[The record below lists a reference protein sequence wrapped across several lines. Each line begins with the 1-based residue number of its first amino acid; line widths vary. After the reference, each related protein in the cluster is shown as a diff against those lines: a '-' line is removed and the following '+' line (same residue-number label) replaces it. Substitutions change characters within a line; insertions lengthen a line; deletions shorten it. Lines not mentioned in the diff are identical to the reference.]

1 MRLHNTASKSIEE
14 LQPQVPGHVSLYTC
28 GPTVYNYLQI
38 GNWATYIRW
47 DILVRTLKVLGYEVN
62 WAMNITDVGHLTDD
76 ADEGEDKMEKG
87 ARREDKTAWEI
98 AEFFTKDFTKG
109 MQALNISQPNHLL
122 KATDHIAEQIA
133 LIERLEKKGYTYT
146 IDDGVYFDTSKF
158 PNYGN
163 MANLKIRALKA
174 GARVEF
180 NQQKRNIT
188 DFALWKF
195 TPKGVTRDMQWQSP
209 WGAGFPGWHIEC
221 SAMAMQY
228 LGDTL
233 DIHAGGI
240 DHIPVHHTNEIAQ
253 SEGATGKPFANIWLH
268 GNFIT
273 VEGTKLSKSLGNSYS
288 LQDIYDHGFSADDLR
303 VLFLQSHYRT
313 EADFTWE
320 ALEAA
325 RNRRHNWLAAADLR
339 WQASDS
345 IGISNNVADYYKTM
359 HDELLS
365 VLADDLNTPVALA
378 VVSRV
383 LLAIEKHGLHPND
396 TAAFEKLLGFI
407 DSLLGTKLAETKDIT
422 AEQKAL
428 AAERT
433 KARASKDFARA
444 DGLRTLLFDQGIE
457 VSDTA
462 VGSRW
467 MRTNY

>member
-14 LQPQVPGHVSLYTC
+14 LQPQVPGQVSLYTC
-28 GPTVYNYLQI
+28 GPTVYNHLQI

-47 DILVRTLKVLGYEVN
+47 DILVRTLKALGYEVN

-87 ARREDKTAWEI
+87 AKREGKTAWEI
-98 AEFFTKDFTKG
+98 AEFFTKDFTEG
-109 MQALNISQPNHLL
+109 MQALNISQPSHLL
-122 KATDHIAEQIA
+122 KATDHITEQIA

-158 PNYGN
+158 PNYGK

-180 NQQKRNIT
+180 NQQKHNIT

-195 TPKGVTRDMQWQSP
+195 TPKGVARDMEWQSP

-221 SAMAMQY
+221 SAMAMEY

-273 VEGTKLSKSLGNSYS
+273 VNGTKLSKSLGNSYA
-288 LQDIYDHGFSADDLR
+288 LHDVHTHGFSADDLR
-303 VLFLQSHYRT
+303 MLFLQSHYRT

-325 RNRRHNWLAAADLR
+325 RNRRHNWLAVADLR

-345 IGISNNVADYYKTM
+345 VDISDNISNYYKTI

-365 VLADDLNTPVALA
+365 LLADDLNTPVALA
-378 VVSRV
+378 VVSRM
-383 LLAIEKHGLHPND
+383 LLAIEKQGLHPD
-396 TAAFEKLLGFI
+396 DVTPFEKLLEFI

-422 AEQKAL
+422 TEQKAL
-428 AAERT
+428 VLERA

-444 DGLRTLLFDQGIE
+444 DELRTLLFDQGIE

-462 VGSRW
+462 AGSRW
-467 MRTNY
+467 MRTSY